1 MCQVFDPAHS
11 LSGTGAIAWPDD
23 PHGRYA
29 GALTKDGRH
38 LCFAVTLEMRNDG
51 LAATLDV
58 PALGAVGVPFTV
70 AAYEPPTLVLGMA
83 GAGDEVHA
91 WSGVVDGDRIAGQWQ
106 GGREAASFEMTRC
119 PVEASPFTVQEV
131 AYQGAVGRL
140 AGSLIRPLGVGPH
153 PAALHLP
160 GTGTAT
166 REEARFLA
174 QVLARHGV
182 ASLILDGPGAGRSTG
197 IGYGGDVD
205 ARARDAVAGIR
216 LLQAAD
222 GIDPARVGLVAGGLA
237 AAAAPVAACL
247 AEDLAFLI
255 LRSAPMLPKA
265 DPWRFIRPHG
275 LTDGVGRG
283 ESAMRPERLD
293 RDFQPAALLAA
304 VDAPI
309 LAFYGERDEL
319 LPALRCAETLVDLK
333 RSQGVDVTVHVFPD
347 AGHGLIQRPSPMAAF
362 DWPRLPAGYL
372 PALAAWLQTRV
383 LRPQAA

>member
-1 MCQVFDPAHS
+1 MCQVFDPAHA

-29 GALTKDGRH
+29 GALTKDGRD
-38 LCFAVTLEMRNDG
+38 LQFAVSLEMRSDG

-58 PALGAVGVPFTV
+58 PALGVVGAPFSV

-83 GAGDEVHA
+83 GSGDEIHA

-106 GGREAASFEMTRC
+106 GGRDAASFEMTRC

-131 AYQGAVGRL
+131 AYQGVGGRL

-160 GTGTAT
+160 GAGSAT
-166 REEARFLA
+166 RDESRFLA
-174 QVLARHGV
+174 QFLARHGV
-182 ASLILDGPGAGRSTG
+182 ASLILDAPGAGRSTG
-197 IGYGGDVD
+197 TAYGGDVD

-216 LLQAAD
+216 LLRGSD

-247 AEDLAFLI
+247 IGDPAFVV
-255 LRSAPMLPKA
+255 LRSAPMLANA
-265 DPWRFIRPHG
+265 DPWRFVRPHG
-275 LTDGVGRG
+275 LSDGVGRS
-283 ESAMRPERLD
+283 EFAARPERLD
-293 RDFQPAALLAA
+293 RNFQPATLLAA
-304 VDAPI
+304 IDAPI
-309 LAFYGERDEL
+309 LAFYGERDEV

-333 RSQGVDVTVHVFPD
+333 RSQGADITVHVFPD
-347 AGHGLIQRPSPMAAF
+347 AGHGLIQRPSPIAAF